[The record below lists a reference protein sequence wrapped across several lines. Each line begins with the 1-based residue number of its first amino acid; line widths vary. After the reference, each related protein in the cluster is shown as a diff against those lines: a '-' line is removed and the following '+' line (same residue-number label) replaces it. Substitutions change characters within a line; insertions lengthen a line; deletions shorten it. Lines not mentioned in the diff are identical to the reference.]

1 MSDDLVRRIRRVERD
16 ALYNDLFGSMSVMH
30 DAADRIE
37 QLEAALEKAD
47 ELAEWVEGI
56 IEDGCPRC
64 GGDCSAANPPMTYCP
79 IKEATDDLT
88 AYRQAREAVK

>member
-1 MSDDLVRRIRRVERD
+1 MSERTEGEMSEMLSALLDIRSKEIQ
-16 ALYNDLFGSMSVMH
+16 A
-30 DAADRIE
+30 
-37 QLEAALEKAD
+37 LEAALAKAD

-88 AYRQAREAVK
+88 AYRQARDATR